1 MMLQFVQTYLARF
14 KLLPQARHDITEAL
28 TTRLQFGQTLVI
40 DRSTFLEQRRRFVP
54 QSQTH

>member
-14 KLLPQARHDITEAL
+14 RLLPQAQHDIAEAL